1 MVSEGPSQAG
11 GQQDAVTPMG
21 IAHNDLFTA
30 KEKIALLNQLRADIT
45 VAQQEG
51 RDPEIAVEE
60 IDRALAEVRQ
70 DIEEGH
76 GTETLSRG
84 DA

>member
-1 MVSEGPSQAG
+1 MVSEGPSQTT

-30 KEKIALLNQLRADIT
+30 KEKIALLNQLRADIA

-51 RDPEIAVEE
+51 RDPAIAVEE
-60 IDRALAEVRQ
+60 IDRAIAEVRQ
-70 DIEEGH
+70 DIEAGH

-84 DA
+84 EA